1 MKALAVNPVLRR
13 ELLERWRGRR
23 TFVVLTIYVTTLA
36 LLMQLLWWWAN
47 HDIDRQARFGGF
59 EDFTLAPS
67 LGRFLF
73 DNLLGFVLL
82 LVLFIAPGYA
92 AAQIAG
98 ERERRTLS
106 LLQVTLVRPWSIAL
120 GKLGASIAWLLL
132 LVIAALP
139 FGAATFFLGGVSAGD
154 LAKAALAVIVIAISL
169 AAISLGISSFARR
182 TTAAVVTTYGLVLF
196 LTIGTGFGHLI
207 ETSVRELNFTGGTSY
222 SLHLNPFYGVADAA
236 GAARQLYVGRELP
249 TLLSPFASQL
259 PFGGGGVDRVMLE
272 GGFAEGEF
280 FDAPAVLEERIF
292 EEQVFL
298 GQPDFVGFDEEP
310 QDVWWRVLAIYAGL
324 GLVGFV
330 VAARRL
336 RPDRVPPRYRRRVKG
351 DNGTLI
357 EPLPDLADERGP
369 STTTADDEEVVP

>member
-23 TFVVLTIYVTTLA
+23 TFVVLTAYVTTLA

-47 HDIDRQARFGGF
+47 HDIEQHARFAGF
-59 EDFTLAPS
+59 EDFALSPS

-120 GKLGASIAWLLL
+120 GKLGASVAWLLL
-132 LVIAALP
+132 LVVAALP

-154 LAKAALAVIVIAISL
+154 LAKGALALIVIAISL

-182 TTAAVVTTYGLVLF
+182 TSAAVVTTYGLVLF

-207 ETSVRELNFTGGTSY
+207 ETSVRELNFTGSTSM

-259 PFGGGGVDRVMLE
+259 PFGDGGMEHVMLE
-272 GGFAEGEF
+272 GGFVEGEF
-280 FDAPAVLEERIF
+280 LDAPAFFEERIF
-292 EEQVFL
+292 EEQGFV
-298 GQPDFVGFDEEP
+298 GPDFVGFDEEP
-310 QDVWWRVLAIYAGL
+310 EDVWWRVLAIYAGL

-351 DNGTLI
+351 ANGTLI
-357 EPLPDLADERGP
+357 EPLPDLTVDPPPA
-369 STTTADDEEVVP
+369 TAAGDDEEVVR